1 MRRCQR
7 EISRVHLKE
16 YSPRVPL
23 HQRKLFQSASC
34 DEIILY
40 CAWRSRHVYRE
51 GSHCEPMLL
60 LAQQHLHNPSAAKR
74 DASVDC
80 RYMDT
85 SIASSFS
92 SSLTL
97 AVAAKTAIIS
107 MIARVEPVL
116 RLCEFAL
123 RHGFNLSHE
132 VLLLHHCHD
141 LGDFLLCTSPR
152 VSAHLSRG
160 TVMNYRADLQACIY
174 QPKSHGMI

>member
-80 RYMDT
+80 RCMET

-92 SSLTL
+92 SSLAL
-97 AVAAKTAIIS
+97 VFAAKSAIIS
-107 MIARVEPVL
+107 MIASRVQNLCYALGDL
-116 RLCEFAL
+116 RSDMVS
-123 RHGFNLSHE
+123 SHE
-132 VLLLHHCHD
+132 VLLLFHCHD
-141 LGDFLLCTSPR
+141 TDDFLLCTSPR
-152 VSAHLSRG
+152 VLL
-160 TVMNYRADLQACIY
+160 T
-174 QPKSHGMI
+174 